1 MPKDNEVIPR
11 KRGKGDHLCVFVHGL
26 WGNPGHLAYMSDAL
40 QVTHDTSK
48 LRILVVK
55 KTAGWHTYDG
65 IDTCGERV
73 AWEIENEIKES
84 ENEGVKIK
92 KISVVGYSLGG
103 LIARYSIGLLYSKG
117 YFDEIEPMNFCTF
130 ATPHLGVRTPL
141 QGVHNHFWN
150 VLGARTISVSGRQL
164 FTIDSFR
171 DTGRPLLAVL
181 ADPSTI
187 FYKGLSMFKN
197 KTIYANIINDRSV
210 PFYTSSISSTNP
222 YLDLTK
228 ISANYVPGYS
238 PNILDPDTPFS
249 VISEPPAP
257 EEIALK
263 DRILSTTAKVPK
275 VIGFSLLICIG
286 TTIYLLNAGLQHV
299 LSMRRI
305 QMHCSEEQGRGYAA
319 LPFLASKIQDEVD
332 QAVIEGNHARKEEY
346 LEEESGSELSDGAPA
361 TRRQRSRSRSRS
373 RSSSRS
379 YSTSSSMASDET
391 AVPSSYTTTPPN
403 PVASDKTNGKLDTSN
418 GIKSHDNIDADE
430 EVDISKPLLSNPN
443 SNSNS
448 PTNPDDEFPTL
459 ALTEEQFGMIE
470 NLDSLGIRKFHV
482 WIHNARH
489 SHAAIIM
496 RRPRKSFEEGK
507 MVISHWI
514 TERFE
519 L

>member
-1 MPKDNEVIPR
+1 MT
-11 KRGKGDHLCVFVHGL
+11 
-26 WGNPGHLAYMSDAL
+26 L
-40 QVTHDTSK
+40 Q
-48 LRILVVK
+48 
-55 KTAGWHTYDG
+55 
-65 IDTCGERV
+65 
-73 AWEIENEIKES
+73 
-84 ENEGVKIK
+84 
-92 KISVVGYSLGG
+92 
-103 LIARYSIGLLYSKG
+103 
-117 YFDEIEPMNFCTF
+117 
-130 ATPHLGVRTPL
+130 
-141 QGVHNHFWN
+141 
-150 VLGARTISVSGRQL
+150 
-164 FTIDSFR
+164 
-171 DTGRPLLAVL
+171 
-181 ADPSTI
+181 
-187 FYKGLSMFKN
+187 
-197 KTIYANIINDRSV
+197 SV
-210 PFYTSSISSTNP
+210 PFYTSSISPTNP

-263 DRILSTTAKVPK
+263 DHILSTTAKVPK

-319 LPFLASKIQDEVD
+319 LPFLVSKIQDEVD

-346 LEEESGSELSDGAPA
+346 LEEESGSEHSDGAPA
-361 TRRQRSRSRSRS
+361 TRRQGSRSRSRS

-403 PVASDKTNGKLDTSN
+403 PAAGSAEKLDKTDGKTDGKLDTSY

-430 EVDISKPLLSNPN
+430 EVDSSKPLLSNPN
-443 SNSNS
+443 PSS
-448 PTNPDDEFPTL
+448 PTNPNDEFPTL